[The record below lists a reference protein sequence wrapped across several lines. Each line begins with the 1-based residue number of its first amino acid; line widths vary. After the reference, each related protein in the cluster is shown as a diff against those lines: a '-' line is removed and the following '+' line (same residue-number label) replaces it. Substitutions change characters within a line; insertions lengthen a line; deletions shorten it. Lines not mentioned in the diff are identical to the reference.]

1 MDNSEI
7 MVQFP
12 AGVRNLSPKPSD
24 RFWGTPSLLLS
35 RCLRLFMEGKASR
48 SVKLS
53 TILHLLL
60 RLITHAAIPLVP
72 KHLHAMVLNYT
83 QGKLKH
89 FLPHRYFIQDLYSYV
104 CPRYISIQNF
114 MCLTEVLY

>member
-12 AGVRNLSPKPSD
+12 VGCKELISSSKPSD
-24 RFWGTPSLLLS
+24 RLWGTPSLLLS
-35 RCLRLFMEGKASR
+35 RYLRLFMEGKASR

-60 RLITHAAIPLVP
+60 RLIMHGAIPLVP
-72 KHLHAMVLNYT
+72 KHLHTMVLN
-83 QGKLKH
+83 
-89 FLPHRYFIQDLYSYV
+89 
-104 CPRYISIQNF
+104 
-114 MCLTEVLY
+114 